1 MTKLS
6 AGTGFASL
14 FKKYR
19 LRSEI
24 ETLSEFGDILAEEGM
39 VYETSLFTKWQS
51 GYRTPRDRRLLLTI
65 IRICNKRGGIRL
77 IREANALLEAAGQ
90 GYMTES
96 EISDIPALHR
106 QFSFQAPRKIA
117 YYIGR
122 QLYITKATNAL
133 TEGKTVLL
141 YGQPGIGKTVIA
153 GGIGH
158 DVAHHFPDGVYWYQL
173 QSSTVMDILASI
185 AEIFGHN
192 VRNIEDLTIRA
203 SVVRSLLVNT
213 KALFVFDNLE
223 HEDDIDF
230 LLPNTRSC
238 GVLFTS
244 IHPCIHAR
252 GIDERIQVQPF
263 TKNEALYLFHE
274 ILGETYAQLHT
285 RDILKLYSLVE
296 GLPLALH
303 VAAKQVLHFKK
314 SLQELISHIENTRT
328 NLSDYAY
335 ENKSISSVLQICY
348 EKLKPKQKE
357 VFSSLAVF
365 AGRDFSVQAV
375 AYINRMTVAD
385 AQRQLESLYGFSL
398 IDQSNHS
405 RYRMHPFIR
414 IFALSHVKQDVYVR
428 AVRYYLKTIKMK
440 RKTYFL
446 FVRREL
452 DNILPLLDK
461 TLSSEVWSSVSE
473 IWEYLSDYL
482 WNAGRWDDL
491 KRYSKHIYKLSG
503 KHKDYAAKIRVC
515 LLSLSLV
522 YYWKNKLKRSER
534 YIREGLSLAEKI
546 NDRYLVMLGKQRLGR
561 VLMNT
566 SKFEESEHLLEEA
579 KAYFLSIHDQIQLAI
594 TITNIGE
601 TELRKGHLETAL
613 AHFYEAYQYSRSIQD
628 ISMKN
633 ICLAEVLFYIG
644 GLKLLKKDWD
654 EAQRSFVGGLEYCKK
669 INEYSEISV
678 MGYIGL
684 ALCFEYSGQIGL
696 AKESYHRAREQI
708 EFLGI
713 DKSLFHHDTLFSILK
728 NEIVES
734 PICGSLMGKVRRE
747 ATLNI

>member
-6 AGTGFASL
+6 TGTSFALL

-51 GYRTPRDRRLLLTI
+51 GYRTPHDRRLLLTI
-65 IRICNKRGGIRL
+65 IRVFNKRGGIRL
-77 IREANALLEAAGQ
+77 IREANALLEASGQ
-90 GYMTES
+90 GYMTEA
-96 EISDIPALHR
+96 EVSDIPALHR

-117 YYIGR
+117 HYIGR
-122 QLYITKATNAL
+122 QIYISKATNAL
-133 TEGKTVLL
+133 TEGKVVLL
-141 YGQPGIGKTVIA
+141 YGPPGIGKTVIA

-158 DVAHHFPDGVYWYQL
+158 DIAHQFPDGVYWYQL
-173 QSSTVMDILASI
+173 QSSSVMDILASI
-185 AEIFGHN
+185 AEIWGHN

-213 KALFVFDNLE
+213 KALFIFDNLE
-223 HEDDIDF
+223 QEDDIDF

-252 GIDERIQVQPF
+252 GIDERIQIRPF
-263 TKNEALYLFHE
+263 TRNEAHYLFNE
-274 ILGETYAQLHT
+274 ILGEVYTQTHSK
-285 RDILKLYSLVE
+285 DILKLYSLVE

-303 VAAKQVLHFKK
+303 VVAKQVLHYRK
-314 SLQELISHIENTRT
+314 SLESLIHQIENTRT
-328 NLSDYAY
+328 NLSDYEY
-335 ENKSISSVLQICY
+335 ENKSISSVLQICF
-348 EKLKPKQKE
+348 ERLKPNQKT
-357 VFSSLAVF
+357 VFTSLAVF

-375 AYINRMTVAD
+375 ANINRITVAE
-385 AQRQLESLYGFSL
+385 AHRHLEHLYSFSL
-398 IDQSNHS
+398 IDQANHI

-414 IFALSHVKQDVYVR
+414 IFALSHVSQDRYIM
-428 AVRYYLKTIKMK
+428 AMRYYLRTIKK
-440 RKTYFL
+440 QKKTYFL

-461 TLSSEVWSSVSE
+461 ALSTEAWSTVSE

-491 KRYSKHIYKLSG
+491 KRYSKHIYKLSD
-503 KHKDYAAKIRVC
+503 KHKDYSVKIRVC
-515 LLSLSLV
+515 LLPLSLV
-522 YYWKNKLKRSER
+522 YYWENKLKRSEK
-534 YIREGLSLAEKI
+534 YIREGLSLAYKQK
-546 NDRYLVMLGKQRLGR
+546 DQYLIMLGKQRLGR

-566 SKFEESEHLLEEA
+566 SRFEESDELLADA
-579 KAYFLSIHDQIQLAI
+579 KDFFTKTNDSTQLAI

-601 TELRKGHLETAL
+601 TELRKRNFDNAL
-613 AHFYEAYQYSRSIQD
+613 KNFFEAYNYSQRIED

-633 ICLAEVLFYIG
+633 VCLAEVLFYIG
-644 GLKLLKKDWD
+644 GLNLLKREWK
-654 EAQRSFVGGLEYCKK
+654 EAQKYFLDGLEFCRK

-684 ALCFEYSGQIGL
+684 SLCFEYFGQL
-696 AKESYHRAREQI
+696 ETAKDNYRHAREQI

-728 NEIVES
+728 EVIIES
-734 PICGSLMGKVRRE
+734 PTCSALMKRV
-747 ATLNI
+747 